1 MYLQLH
7 DNGMSNIGSVPDLIL
22 PDAFK
27 VSQRQILMQAAQEG
41 TDLALKELDKAIQ
54 KAIDKKDKQAIL
66 DELPTI
72 DLDSL
77 DLEEIIPV
85 DDDEPFFSDRQMGG
99 FWTALLQVGAFLLK
113 YGKVIYD
120 AAQKLTKT
128 VNLVKVNNRIQSY
141 YDANNYQFSQLNNLS
156 KNQIEDNVK
165 IMTGDYLNAVNNKD
179 EVETG
184 ALARMIVG
192 YNNRKNSLPFL
203 NQKTMLI
210 GGGLLLAYLL
220 FRK

>member
-7 DNGMSNIGSVPDLIL
+7 DNAMSGVGNVPDLIL

-27 VSQRQILMQAAQEG
+27 VSQRQILTQAAQEG

-54 KAIDKKDKQAIL
+54 KAIDKKNKQAIL

-72 DLDSL
+72 DLDLL
-77 DLEEIIPV
+77 DLEEIPEF
-85 DDDEPFFSDRQMGG
+85 DETIADRQMAGI
-99 FWTALLQVGAFLLK
+99 WSTILAVGKFLLK
-113 YGKVIYD
+113 YGKIIYD
-120 AAQKLTKT
+120 AAMKLTKT

-156 KNQIEDNVK
+156 KRQIEDEVK
-165 IMTGDYLNAVNNKD
+165 MMTGDYLNAVNQKD

>member
-7 DNGMSNIGSVPDLIL
+7 DNSMSNIGSVPDLNL

-27 VSQRQILMQAAQEG
+27 VSQREILTQAAQEG

-77 DLEEIIPV
+77 DLEEIPEF
-85 DDDEPFFSDRQMGG
+85 DETLFADRQMGG
-99 FWTALLQVGAFLLK
+99 FWSALLQVGKFLLK
-113 YGKVIYD
+113 YGKIIYD
-120 AAQKLTKT
+120 AAMKLTKT

-141 YDANNYQFSQLNNLS
+141 YDANNYQFGQLNNLS
-156 KNQIEDNVK
+156 KNQIEDEVK
-165 IMTGDYLNAVNNKD
+165 IMTGDYLNAVNQKD